1 MFVRTE
7 TFREFIRFYP
17 ITSILIAI
25 HLLFWIILILPLSY
39 SNLFISQLVG
49 VNGLI
54 EQGEYWRLVTP
65 IFLHSGFS
73 HLLFNTFS
81 LVLFAP
87 ALERLLGK
95 SKFIFAYIGS
105 GLIANIITFWLHPPT
120 YSHVGSSG
128 AIFGLLGMY
137 IFLIL
142 YQKHV
147 LSSSDTQIV
156 IVLLVIGLL
165 MGLFNARVNM
175 VAHVGGM
182 LGGFTLSFIFFK
194 APIHSHRP
202 KTKQFYFWL
211 ILSLLVIIGLFSY
224 R

>member
-17 ITSILIAI
+17 VTSTIIAI
-25 HLLFWIILILPLSY
+25 HLLFWMILILPLSY
-39 SNLFISQLVG
+39 SNLFISQLIG

-54 EQGEYWRLVTP
+54 AQGEYWRLITP

-95 SKFIFAYIGS
+95 AKFLFIYIGS
-105 GLIANIITFWLHPPT
+105 GIIANMITFFVQPPT

-137 IFLIL
+137 IFIIL
-142 YQKHV
+142 YQKHI
-147 LSSSDTQIV
+147 LSTSDTQIV
-156 IVLLVIGLL
+156 IVLLVLGLL
-165 MGLFNARVNM
+165 MGLFNTRVNM

-182 LGGFTLSFIFFK
+182 LSGFILSFVLFK
-194 APIHSHRP
+194 TPIRSNQRR
-202 KTKQFYFWL
+202 TKQFYFWL
-211 ILSLLVIIGLFSY
+211 VLGLLVILGLFSY